1 MRPMNTVQPGIGA
14 TLARGVSDNTA
25 AADVQAP
32 AAKLTYS
39 ASVDKAGVALQRATD
54 ASKTL
59 SEGKAQSRS
68 LISGLARRFSGFMS
82 NLLTNVRDMIRPGAK
97 PAQQQRVA
105 SHGPNAVRTMGPNME
120 RMEGVRNLTM
130 LTASLTRSSG
140 IDCPAIPRL
149 LHDIC
154 AGKALSRADSDGQS
168 WSNATRSRQEDRLV
182 SAVIN
187 FMTSPPEATA
197 DGLPEISRDEGVVQI
212 AQQLATLL
220 PDQLKSQCAPLL
232 DGLNTAN
239 FPERSRQLAAML
251 QAAAG

>member
-1 MRPMNTVQPGIGA
+1 MRPMNTVQPGLGA
-14 TLARGVSDNTA
+14 TLPRGVSDNTA
-25 AADVQAP
+25 ATDAQAP
-32 AAKLTYS
+32 ATKLTYS
-39 ASVDKAGVALQRATD
+39 ASGDKAGIAMERATE

-105 SHGPNAVRTMGPNME
+105 SHGPNAARTMGPNME
-120 RMEGVRNLTM
+120 SMVGVRNLTM
-130 LTASLTRSSG
+130 LAASHSRSSG
-140 IDCPAIPRL
+140 VACPAIPRL

-154 AGKALSRADSDGQS
+154 AGKELSRVGSDGQP
-168 WSNATRSRQEDRLV
+168 WSNAVNSRQEDRLI
-182 SAVIN
+182 SKVIN
-187 FMTSPPEATA
+187 FITSPPEAA
-197 DGLPEISRDEGVVQI
+197 AEGLPEISRDEGIVQI
-212 AQQLATLL
+212 TQQLATLL

-251 QAAAG
+251 QPPAG